1 MTKARYLY
9 LWAPGSGGDV
19 LGLGQLRTTIR
30 ERVGP
35 PRASRLERNI
45 WTNTAHGIFSVAAAN
60 MIQPFISIFA
70 IRAGATNFQ
79 VAMLSTAP
87 ALISLLTMI
96 PGAALVDRRTDKKRL
111 TALFFLAHR
120 FFYFLIALIP
130 FFTVDHR
137 AGVLVV
143 AVALMNL
150 PGSVS
155 NVAWQG
161 FIAAIIPPDRR
172 PSAFA
177 QRNLWMN
184 VAGTVMVLIVGPA
197 IDIIGYPFGYQVV
210 FALAFLLALVE
221 IWVFRRLEEEPSP
234 AGAGR
239 RAPSLS
245 LRNLARDIAAEP
257 RFVRYTLASFGF
269 YLAWQSAWPL
279 FSLYQVRV
287 LGADNT
293 WVSILNLANTGGA
306 IFGYGWWARY
316 AERNGNLKALFVAS
330 AGIFIVPAV
339 YAFSNSLYHV
349 AFWNLA
355 TGLIFSGVTLTL
367 FNTLLEMT
375 PDDRKTT
382 YIAYYNTAVTVA
394 AVLAPLVGVAL
405 LDLLGFMWAFLA
417 TALLRIIGSLCF
429 LYIHRVEAADRAR
442 AAAAGGSTARG

>member
-1 MTKARYLY
+1 MTDYRQLR
-9 LWAPGSGGDV
+9 APGSGGNV
-19 LGLGQLRTTIR
+19 LGLGELRTNIR
-30 ERVGP
+30 ERIGP

-45 WTNTAHGIFSVAAAN
+45 WTNTAHGIVSVAAAN

-87 ALISLLTMI
+87 ALVSLLMMI
-96 PGAALVDRRTDKKRL
+96 PGAALVDRRPDKKRL

-130 FFTVDHR
+130 FFTTDRR
-137 AGVLVV
+137 AAVLVV

-161 FIAAIIPPDRR
+161 FIATIIPPDRR

-177 QRNLWMN
+177 KRNLWMN
-184 VAGTVMVLIVGPA
+184 VAGTAMVLIVGRA

-210 FALAFLLALVE
+210 FALAFVLALVE
-221 IWVFRRLEEEPSP
+221 IWVFGRLEEEPSP
-234 AGAGR
+234 VGPGR

-245 LRNLARDIAAEP
+245 LSNLARDLAAEP
-257 RFVRYTLASFGF
+257 RFVRYTLASVGF

-287 LGADNT
+287 LGANNT
-293 WVSILNLANTGGA
+293 WVSILNLANTGGS
-306 IFGYGWWARY
+306 IFGYGYWARY
-316 AERNGNLKALFVAS
+316 AERNGNLKTLFAAS
-330 AGIFIVPAV
+330 LGMFLVPTV
-339 YAFSNSLYHV
+339 YAFSHSLYSI

-355 TGLIFSGVTLTL
+355 TGLIFSGVVLSL
-367 FNTLLEMT
+367 FNALLEMT
-375 PDDRKTT
+375 PEERKTT

-394 AVLAPLVGVAL
+394 AVFAPLVGVAL

-417 TALLRIIGSLCF
+417 TALLRVIGSVLF
-429 LYIHRVEAADRAR
+429 FHIHRVEDAERAR
-442 AAAAGGSTARG
+442 AAATGGSVAAP